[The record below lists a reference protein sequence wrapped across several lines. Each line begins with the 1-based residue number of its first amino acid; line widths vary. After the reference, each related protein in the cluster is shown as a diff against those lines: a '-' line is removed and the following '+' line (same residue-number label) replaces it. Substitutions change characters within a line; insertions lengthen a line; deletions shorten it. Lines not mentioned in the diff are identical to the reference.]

1 MSHVSGQVAS
11 LEEIPLE
18 LGGPEKARSDLSDDP
33 VEACI

>member
-18 LGGPEKARSDLSDDP
+18 LGGPEKARSDLGDDP